1 MKTQI
6 PSSEES
12 MHLSLEQ
19 MNHDYCYY
27 LESELVYIINL
38 SRYKYPQEDFMKVFR
53 IIFFFTVLAFSLSIP
68 SNAKDVK
75 KVGETNKAK
84 VRQAYD
90 AINAG
95 DWDKFATLLS
105 DDFVDHNPNPG
116 QKPGAKGAIESLSQF
131 REVFPDLKFNI
142 KHIVLEGDMAAVH
155 FLMTGTNKGEFMGK
169 PATGKTFTI
178 ESYELLRIVKG
189 KAVERWGISDNASMM
204 MQLWPDAGK

>member
-1 MKTQI
+1 MKFNRMI
-6 PSSEES
+6 
-12 MHLSLEQ
+12 L
-19 MNHDYCYY
+19 
-27 LESELVYIINL
+27 
-38 SRYKYPQEDFMKVFR
+38 
-53 IIFFFTVLAFSLSIP
+53 FFTVLAFSLSIP
-68 SNAKDVK
+68 SIAKDIK
-75 KVGETNKAK
+75 KTEEMNKAK
-84 VRQAYD
+84 IHQAYD

-95 DWDKFATLLS
+95 DWDKFVPYIS

-116 QKPGAKGAIESLSQF
+116 QKPGAKGTIESLSQF
-131 REVFPDLKFNI
+131 REAFPDLKFNI
-142 KHIVLEGDMAAVH
+142 RHIVTEGDMAAVH